1 MADDAAEA
9 DADTSF
15 GAKLQQLFTTVLR
28 EDGTQHRKP
37 DVAAA
42 VGVSRGYLY
51 DLLAGK
57 NEPSHAVVVALAKY
71 FDVEVEYFSDTER
84 GQQLH
89 DQYALLADLGANNV
103 SQIAHRAR
111 GLSPEALSRVLRYIE
126 FEQDRGNPD
135 Q

>member
-1 MADDAAEA
+1 MADNAAEA

-42 VGVSRGYLY
+42 IGVSRGYLY

-57 NEPSHAVVVALAKY
+57 NEPSHAVVVGLAKY

-84 GQQLH
+84 GQQLQ
-89 DQYALLADLGANNV
+89 DQFALLADLGANNV
-103 SQIAHRAR
+103 RQIAHRAR
-111 GLSPEALSRVLRYIE
+111 GLDPEALSRVLRYID
-126 FEQDRGNPD
+126 FEQDQGKSGS
-135 Q
+135 